1 MPDMGQDFFTRRA
14 RRAQHLKELR
24 QYYLMPGSVPEVQE
38 RGTRLTMRDGGSISV
53 RIYKPEQSGVPLAGS
68 PLYVA
73 FHEGGWSMGDFT
85 DEEMNCRMI
94 SKELGAVCVNVEYR

>member
-1 MPDMGQDFFTRRA
+1 MPDMGKDFFTQRA
-14 RRAQHLKELR
+14 RRAQHLKGLR
-24 QYYLMPGSVPEVQE
+24 KYYPIPGPISEVHE
-38 RGTRLTMRDGGSISV
+38 RNTRLTMRDGGSISV
-53 RIYKPEQSGVPLAGS
+53 RIYTPEQSRIPTLGS